1 MPRIVPNP
9 IGDLMHPLA
18 RIESAIVSLA
28 DKLRPVDALPDV
40 HEELLAVNRTLL
52 LVLESIE
59 GMREDLA
66 AFQTASQGTTG
77 RRRAAG

>member
-9 IGDLMHPLA
+9 IGDLMHPLS

-40 HEELLAVNRTLL
+40 HEELVAVNRTLL
-52 LVLESIE
+52 QVLESID
-59 GMREDLA
+59 GMRDDLA
-66 AFQTASQGTTG
+66 AYQTAQAAPG